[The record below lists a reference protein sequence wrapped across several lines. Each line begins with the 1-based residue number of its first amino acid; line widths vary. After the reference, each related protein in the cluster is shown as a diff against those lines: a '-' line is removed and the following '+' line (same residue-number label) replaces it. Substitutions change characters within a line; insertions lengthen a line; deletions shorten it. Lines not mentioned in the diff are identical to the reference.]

1 MTRGLAGDSRAGGLP
16 ARPLAG
22 RGPVDPPAATP
33 PEVPELGLAA
43 ALRRVRDELASIR
56 FPLALPDA
64 EQAAETTRTL
74 TAQLDDYLLPRLA
87 RLDAPL
93 LVVVGG
99 STGVGK
105 STLVNSMVRAP
116 VTQSGVLRPTTR
128 APVVVCAPADAR
140 WFLGPLEPRSPAQE
154 TGSAAHGGSA
164 AHSGEE
170 SDPVLLPGL
179 PRTTGLNTSPGML
192 RVITATGLPRGLA
205 LLDAPDLDSVDGG
218 NRELAAQVLGA
229 ADFWLFV
236 TTASR
241 YADAV
246 PWEALRT
253 ARDRGTR
260 LALVLNRVPA
270 GAEQDI
276 GSHLREM
283 LDAEGL
289 PAVELFV
296 LAEVALDG
304 QGLIPE
310 DRVIPLHDWLLRL
323 AEDPATR
330 VRVVGDT
337 LSGAL
342 AALRWGAEGLA
353 EAIDRQHLAGN
364 ALRAA
369 VDSEYSAALS
379 TVDTSL
385 ARGDLLRGEILVRWR
400 EFVTSGELR
409 AAIAAQAGRGRRMGV
424 AFGRKP
430 PPGGKLQGALAGGL
444 VTLIAEAVTG
454 AADRTWS
461 LWTAQ
466 PAGEALLAG
475 VERPGRRTERARAL
489 VRDWREYLVELAGG
503 DSSRHIPYPV
513 HVTGL
518 LIMLGVLGGE
528 HPAEVADPA
537 AARVL
542 GQLSLRT
549 LVVRARDDL
558 LRRVR
563 DLLDKDATGFTQW
576 LADVDA
582 TAGSADR
589 LRAAL
594 STGAPARRTGGAQS

>member
-16 ARPLAG
+16 ARPLPG
-22 RGPVDPPAATP
+22 GGPVDPPAGP
-33 PEVPELGLAA
+33 PSKAEAPELGLVA
-43 ALRRVRDELASIR
+43 ALRRVRDELATLR

-64 EQAAETTRTL
+64 EQATETARTL
-74 TAQLDDYLLPRLA
+74 TAQLNDYLLPRLA

-140 WFLGPLEPRSPAQE
+140 WFL
-154 TGSAAHGGSA
+154 
-164 AHSGEE
+164 EE
-170 SDPVLLPGL
+170 SEPHLLPGL
-179 PRTTGLNTSPGML
+179 PRTTGLNTSLGML

-270 GAEQDI
+270 GAERDI

-323 AEDPATR
+323 AKDPANR

-342 AALRWGAEGLA
+342 AALRWSAEVLV
-353 EAIDRQHLAGN
+353 EAIDRQHLGGST
-364 ALRAA
+364 LRAA
-369 VDSEYSAALS
+369 VDSEYATALS

-400 EFVTSGELR
+400 EFVASGELR
-409 AAIAAQAGRGRRMGV
+409 AAIATQAGRSRRMG
-424 AFGRKP
+424 AALTRKP

-444 VTLIAEAVTG
+444 VTLVAEAVTG

-461 LWTAQ
+461 WWAAQ

-475 VERPGRRTERARAL
+475 MERAGRRTELARAL
-489 VRDWREYLVELAGG
+489 VRDWREYLIELAGG
-503 DSSRHIPYPV
+503 DSSRHVPYPV

-542 GQLSLRT
+542 GQLSLRA

-558 LRRVR
+558 LRRVH
-563 DLLDKDATGFTQW
+563 DLLDADATRFTQR

-594 STGAPARRTGGAQS
+594 STGAQRNELEARNHERR